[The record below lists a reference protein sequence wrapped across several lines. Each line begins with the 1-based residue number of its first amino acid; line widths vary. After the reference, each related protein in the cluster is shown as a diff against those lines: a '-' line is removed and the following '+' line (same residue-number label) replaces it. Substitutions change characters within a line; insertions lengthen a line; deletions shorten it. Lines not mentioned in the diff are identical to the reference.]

1 MDEYKIVIIYG
12 ATDEQRNIKEGNIE
26 KIGDIND
33 PYLLHS
39 SCLLDFAR
47 TKYPNI
53 KIFQKL
59 TYRSSPE
66 TIGYFLAQLGHI
78 IFLNTTKKSNKTG
91 LFIMPD
97 NITTKQKDTIYNFSE
112 QLTGFKVGIFYDLD
126 LISGIVDGKEL
137 YQSTI
142 KNETISNLLDMYF
155 SKTEDKEK
163 KRYK

>member
-1 MDEYKIVIIYG
+1 MDEYKIAIIYG
-12 ATDEQRNIKEGNIE
+12 TTDEQRNIKEGNIE

-47 TKYPNI
+47 TKYPDI

-66 TIGYFLAQLGHI
+66 TIGYFFAQLGHI
-78 IFLNTTKKSNKTG
+78 LFLNTTKKGNKTG

-97 NITTKQKDTIYNFSE
+97 NITERQKNTLYNFAE
-112 QLTGFKVGIFYDLD
+112 HLAGFTVGIFYDLN
-126 LISGIVDGKEL
+126 LISGIVDGREL

-142 KNETISNLLDMYF
+142 KNETISSLLDTYF
-155 SKTEDKEK
+155 SPSEDKEK

>member
-1 MDEYKIVIIYG
+1 
-12 ATDEQRNIKEGNIE
+12 
-26 KIGDIND
+26 
-33 PYLLHS
+33 
-39 SCLLDFAR
+39 
-47 TKYPNI
+47 
-53 KIFQKL
+53 
-59 TYRSSPE
+59 
-66 TIGYFLAQLGHI
+66 
-78 IFLNTTKKSNKTG
+78 
-91 LFIMPD
+91 MPD